1 MYYYGYG
8 FDEEYYIGLI
18 IGCIIWGVIWGA
30 VAHAIGKS
38 KGIKG
43 FWWGFFL
50 GIIGIIVVACMQ
62 PKQTNPGQSYVVQ
75 SQNNTQSSSGDDKYD
90 KLKKLAELKDQ
101 GALTEEE
108 FEKEKAKLL

>member
-43 FWWGFFL
+43 
-50 GIIGIIVVACMQ
+50 
-62 PKQTNPGQSYVVQ
+62 
-75 SQNNTQSSSGDDKYD
+75 
-90 KLKKLAELKDQ
+90 
-101 GALTEEE
+101 
-108 FEKEKAKLL
+108 